1 MENKTIN
8 GLVPPLKDTKA
19 VKAAAE
25 AIDIPVED
33 FADRFGNLLVEFQ
46 RRTEDAEH
54 LPDKDFDQVVH
65 RLSSMLKEY
74 NVKHKSP
81 EDACI
86 YGIALGWV
94 FAGYI
99 AGEIR
104 YDNR

>member
-33 FADRFGNLLVEFQ
+33 FADRFGNLSILF
-46 RRTEDAEH
+46 RKTTEDDEH
-54 LPDKDFDQVVH
+54 IPNKDFDQVVH
-65 RLSSMLKEY
+65 RLSAALKVQD
-74 NVKHKSP
+74 VKHISP
-81 EDACI
+81 EDAFLC
-86 YGIALGWV
+86 GAALGWT